1 MKKFYVTFW
10 KSMIKKSLSI
20 LKKICNK
27 KTETKSVEYY
37 YET

>member
-1 MKKFYVTFW
+1 MKKFYVAFL
-10 KSMIKKSLSI
+10 KSMIKKSLPI
-20 LKKICNK
+20 LKNNCNK